1 MNLDFRTP
9 TSFYNDIRTAR
20 LQRKLGDS
28 GIAALTF
35 LWCYTALYKAEGIL
49 SDMNDEDIEFAAK
62 WNGEKGKLVPTLL
75 ELRYLSRL
83 QDGTYVVHEWAETN
97 SWAADAENRSDKARL
112 SSMGKN
118 YPELYEELVAQG
130 YIGID
135 RANYARLTAEY
146 NARGILRSSS
156 GIQRIASESLAPKPT
171 PTPAPAPAPVPAPT
185 PSPEDSNTMV
195 EPTTPV
201 PVTTTLPSTS
211 SSSQNPKTNPSNKTV
226 KLSKAIQP
234 TMQIE
239 EKSKT
244 ETLLNQGE
252 NIGEPKPKP
261 ETLQDSQCEI
271 TETATVEQVLSQWN
285 LQLGMLGFPKV
296 QKLTDRRKSGFVARI
311 RASHERVSLAWW
323 ITLFDKI
330 AASDFMRESA
340 TQKANWLTIDWV
352 LLNEQN
358 LMKVL
363 EGKYDSE
370 RPVIAEIHRKRK
382 AVQHSTPSMEITESA
397 PTADGIPE
405 DARRRMSEM
414 YKVWHGTNE
423 CNPYEASNVS
433 DGNGE
438 APVMEAEFSEVESTN
453 VESSTE
459 DNLDAFSGGSEYVE
473 EMSPE
478 EQAMYESYLEEQ
490 RELAAECEEEE
501 RMMREARERGDIR

>member
-62 WNGEKGKLVPTLL
+62 WSGEKGKLVPTLL

-83 QDGTYVVHEWAETN
+83 EDGTYAVHEWAETN

-112 SSMGKN
+112 SNMAKN

-130 YIGID
+130 YTGID
-135 RANYARLTAEY
+135 KANYARLTSEY
-146 NARGILRSSS
+146 SARGILRSTS
-156 GIQRIASESLAPKPT
+156 GFQRIASESLAPKPT

-185 PSPEDSNTMV
+185 PSLKDQNTVPETPAPV
-195 EPTTPV
+195 PTTLV
-201 PVTTTLPSTS
+201 PSSAS
-211 SSSQNPKTNPSNKTV
+211 SSSQNPKTEASNKVV
-226 KLSKAIQP
+226 KSTKAVLTTTKLKDKKQ
-234 TMQIE
+234 
-239 EKSKT
+239 T
-244 ETLLNQGE
+244 ENPLNQGK
-252 NIGEPKPKP
+252 NFGEPKPKS
-261 ETLQDSQCEI
+261 LQDSQCEI
-271 TETATVEQVLSQWN
+271 TETATVERVLSQWN
-285 LQLGMLGFPKV
+285 LQLGTLGFPKV
-296 QKLTDRRKSGFVARI
+296 QKLTERRKSGFVARI
-311 RASHERVSLAWW
+311 RASQERISLAWW
-323 ITLFDKI
+323 IALFDKI

-340 TQKANWLTIDWV
+340 AQKANWLTLDWV

-382 AVQHSTPSMEITESA
+382 AVQHSTPSMEVTESA

-405 DARRRMSEM
+405 EARRRMSEM

-423 CNPYEASNVS
+423 GNPYEAANVS

-438 APVMEAEFSEVESTN
+438 VPVMEAEFSEVESTN

-459 DNLDAFSGGSEYVE
+459 DNLDAFDGGSEYEE

-478 EQAMYESYLEEQ
+478 EQLMYECYLEEQ
-490 RELAAECEEEE
+490 REWEAACEEGE
-501 RMMREARERGDIR
+501 RMMQAARERGDIQ